1 MHRLADFS
9 SRTRAVPK
17 KRFARFRLAR
27 RATQGGGASDFRF
40 PKSEP
45 ETNMRIRNLTTP
57 LVCILL
63 LTAFALSAR
72 AQGTASRVTG
82 VVTDS
87 AGAVV
92 EGATVMLTNDATKI
106 SFNTQTTSAG
116 AYVFESVQV
125 GVYTVTVEKAGF
137 RRVVS
142 SANQV
147 NVNQPATIDVTLEAG
162 NVEEVVNVQASVE
175 LVQTSS
181 SGNFGNTVEE
191 RPLVALPLVGSRG
204 RNPINFLNFQPGV
217 VNGANSGGG
226 VHVHGARDRAFNF
239 TLDGIDINETSAGG
253 SNFTPLRP
261 NPDSI
266 TQFQVVTGNFTAELG
281 RSSGAQVTLVTKSGT
296 NEFHGN
302 IFDYYQTPRFQANEY
317 QNKINTIRAPDGSL
331 IAVPRPQFVQ
341 HIFGGSVGGPIIKN
355 KTFFF
360 TNLQLLRTSQSIFVN
375 RTVYTADARAGRFR
389 FVRGGLNSNI
399 TATTPSVDGNG
410 NLRFPVCAAGVAS
423 PCIETFSLV
432 NNANIPLSLDPTTGG
447 LIGQTPLPN
456 NFVLGDGLNTGGF
469 AFNAPQ
475 TERQHDFTFKIDH
488 TFNERHSM
496 YVRWAQGQQNTICDN
511 ANGGLARFPGL
522 PCFVDTFRDPK
533 NLAVNYR
540 ATLSP
545 TTVNEFIVGFNR
557 FTFSFNNPDPNAD
570 QNSPIILN
578 IPTDPLNSS
587 PAINNARRLTTF
599 QVIDNISHQ
608 RGAHTLKFGTN
619 LRFQRHFDD
628 RSSVANFNTRESV
641 TLTTGDNAVP
651 TSFGTRGSATTGINL
666 TDRGRLESYVND
678 LLGRYGR
685 IVQAFVATDNTAFG
699 APGTRFL
706 NNAKYDE
713 YDFFGQ
719 DTWKVR
725 PNLTLDYGLRWEMRL
740 SPRASQIILKP
751 SQPVRF
757 GVSSTNQISFDEGK
771 LYDDSLFQFAPTVGM
786 AWDPFGD
793 GKTSLRANYRLAW
806 DRTNTFV
813 FSSFIFQNAPGLTRG
828 VTLTASDLSGG
839 PNTALVRNGLPVL
852 NANDRTP
859 LQFRTP
865 PPYDLGSTNVVDPD
879 LTYPRTHQYGVSF
892 QREVGWN
899 SVIEINYIGRLGR
912 KLFGAYDA
920 NQVDVNNNG
929 FLTAFRQ
936 LQARASNNDP
946 IVTDPNFLINR
957 LLAGDSRL
965 GAGQTGAQFLLAQ
978 AVGGNVRLAD
988 GRIVTNIVDAGSV
1001 AQAAFL
1007 ITQGTRIVS
1016 GVRTPQFQINGF
1028 SPFFFQPFP
1037 QFTGALN
1044 VLDNNDHSRYDALE
1058 IQFSRRFNRGV
1069 GFQISY
1075 TMAKSMDTRSFDP
1088 ALTLLGRS
1096 AAGTAATFLSSNTP
1110 YDIHNR
1116 EANYARSDFDRKHA
1130 LQGYFAAELPFG
1142 HGRTYLNN
1150 LNPVLDRVVGGWELA
1165 GILQLYSGRPF
1176 TVLSGISSVSQVVQ
1190 SPASCNRCSPGMGG
1204 MQLFNG
1210 RNVFFTPDE
1219 QTVFFAPP
1227 AGELGNLGRNFF
1239 TGPKQFQLDMTLTKR
1254 IRFTESLNLELRA
1267 EAQNITNTPAFDFPT
1282 AVISNA
1288 AFGQVNG
1295 AVVSSSRKVQ
1305 LAAKFNF

>member
-1 MHRLADFS
+1 MKKLSPLALTLFLTLS
-9 SRTRAVPK
+9 LLP
-17 KRFARFRLAR
+17 
-27 RATQGGGASDFRF
+27 GG
-40 PKSEP
+40 
-45 ETNMRIRNLTTP
+45 L
-57 LVCILL
+57 
-63 LTAFALSAR
+63 AR

-82 VVTDS
+82 VVQDAS
-87 AGAVV
+87 GAVV
-92 EGATVMLTNDATKI
+92 EGATVTLTNEATKI
-106 SFNTQTTSAG
+106 SYNTQTTSAG

-125 GVYTVTVEKAGF
+125 GTYSVTVEKAGF
-137 RRVVS
+137 RRFVS
-142 SANQV
+142 SANQI
-147 NVNQPATIDVTLEAG
+147 NVNQPATVDVTLEAG
-162 NVEEVVNVQASVE
+162 NIEEVVNVQGSAE

-191 RPLVALPLVGSRG
+191 RPLEALPIVGSRG
-204 RNPINFLNFQPGV
+204 RNPLSFLNFQPGV

-281 RSSGAQVTLVTKSGT
+281 RSSGAQVTLVTRSGT
-296 NEFHGN
+296 NDFHGN
-302 IFDYYQTPRFQANEY
+302 LFDYYQTPRFQANEY
-317 QNKINTIRAPDGSL
+317 QNKINTIRAPDGST

-341 HIFGGSVGGPIIKN
+341 HIFGGSVGGPIVRN

-389 FVRGGLNSNI
+389 FIRGGLNGNI

-410 NLRFPVCAAGVAS
+410 NARFPVCGPGVAS
-423 PCIETFSLV
+423 PCVETFSV
-432 NNANIPLSLDPTTGG
+432 FNNANIPLTADPTTGG
-447 LIGQTPLPN
+447 LIAQTPLPN
-456 NFVLGDGLNTGGF
+456 NFILGDGLNTGGF

-475 TERQHDFTFKIDH
+475 SERQHDFTAKVDH
-488 TFNERHSM
+488 TFNERHAM

-533 NLAVNYR
+533 NLAINYR
-540 ATLSP
+540 ATITP
-545 TTVNEFIVGFNR
+545 QTVNEFVVGFNR

-570 QNSPIILN
+570 VNSPVILN
-578 IPTDPLNSS
+578 IPTDPLNSA
-587 PAINNARRLTTF
+587 PTVNNARRLTTF
-599 QVIDNISHQ
+599 QVVDNVSHQ

-628 RSSVANFNTRESV
+628 RSSVANSATRETV
-641 TLTTGDNAVP
+641 TLTTGDNPVP
-651 TSFGTRGSATTGINL
+651 TSFGTRGAGTTGINL
-666 TDRGRLESYVND
+666 TDRNRLESYVND
-678 LLGRYGR
+678 VFGRYGR
-685 IVQAFVATDNTAFG
+685 IVQAFVAADDAAF
-699 APGTRFL
+699 APAGTRFL

-725 PNLTLDYGLRWEMRL
+725 PNLTVDYGLRWELRM
-740 SPRASQIILKP
+740 SPRASQIVLRP
-751 SQPVRF
+751 SQRVAA
-757 GVSSTNQISFDEGK
+757 GVSPSNQITFEEGK
-771 LYDDSLFQFAPTVGM
+771 LYDNSLFQLAPTVGV
-786 AWDPFGD
+786 AWDPFGT
-793 GKTSLRANYRLAW
+793 GKTSVRANYRLAW

-813 FSSFIFQNAPGLTRG
+813 FSSFIFQNAPGLTRA
-828 VTLTASDLSGG
+828 VTLTASDLPGG
-839 PNTALVRNGLPVL
+839 SASALLRNGLPTL

-865 PPYDLGSTNVVDPD
+865 PPYDLGSTNIVDPN

-899 SVIEINYIGRLGR
+899 SVVEINYIGRLGR

-920 NQVDVNNNG
+920 NQVDINSNG
-929 FLTAFRQ
+929 FLDAFRK
-936 LQARASNNDP
+936 LQNRTGANDP
-946 IVTDPNFLINR
+946 LLTDPTFLINR
-957 LLAGDSRL
+957 LFAGDSRL
-965 GAGQTGAQFLLAQ
+965 AAGQTGAQFLLAQ

-988 GRIVTNIVDAGSV
+988 GRVVTNIVDAGSA

-1007 ITQGTRIVS
+1007 ITQGTRVVN
-1016 GVRTPQFQINGF
+1016 GVRTPQFQLNGF

-1058 IQFSRRFNRGV
+1058 VQFSRRFDRGV
-1069 GFQISY
+1069 GFQLSY
-1075 TMAKSMDTRSFDP
+1075 TLAKSMDTRSFDP

-1110 YDIHNR
+1110 YDVRNR
-1116 EANYARSDFDRKHA
+1116 EANYARSDFDRRHA
-1130 LQGYFAAELPFG
+1130 LQGFFVAELPFG
-1142 HGRTYLNN
+1142 RGRAFWNDFHPL
-1150 LNPVLDRVVGGWELA
+1150 LDRVVGGWELA

-1190 SPASCNRCSPGMGG
+1190 SPASCNGCSPNMGE
-1204 MQLFNG
+1204 LVLSASG
-1210 RNVFFTPDE
+1210 RNVYFTPE
-1219 QTVFFAPP
+1219 QQAQFFAPA
-1227 AGELGNLGRNFF
+1227 AGELGNTGRNFF
-1239 TGPKQFQLDMTLTKR
+1239 TGPGQFQLDVTLAKR
-1254 IRFTESLNLELRA
+1254 IRFTESMNLELRA
-1267 EAQNITNTPAFDFPT
+1267 EAQNVTNTPAFDFPT
-1282 AVISNA
+1282 AVISNQS
-1288 AFGQVNG
+1288 FGQVNG
-1295 AVVSSSRKVQ
+1295 AVVSTARKVQ